1 MGEDLGGNEANSA
14 GSGSQSVNVVIS
26 SGSVK
31 WLVIAV
37 LAAMGLLL
45 FTNHTASKAELKSNA
60 AIKASEDLQTEYRQ
74 TQFWLQRTTLACQ
87 ANGVNMPPI
96 PASLK

>member
-45 FTNHTASKAELKSNA
+45 FTNHTASKAQMKSEA
-60 AIKASEDLQTEYRQ
+60 AAAAAYTASSEYRMA
-74 TQFWLQRTTLACQ
+74 QFWMQSAKVACE
-87 ANGVNMPPI
+87 AHGVPMPAL
-96 PASLK
+96 PASFK